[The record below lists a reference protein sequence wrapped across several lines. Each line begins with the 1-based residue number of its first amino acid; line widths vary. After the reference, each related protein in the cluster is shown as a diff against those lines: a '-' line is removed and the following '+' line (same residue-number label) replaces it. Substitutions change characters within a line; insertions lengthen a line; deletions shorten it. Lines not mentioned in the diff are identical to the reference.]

1 MHDNKSQ
8 WFIQVF
14 CGVLTA
20 FALFIPMPAMV
31 FAEDEQQEYVQESG
45 QDVPESELS
54 EKVGEIHTEDYTEG
68 WVLIDDKSH
77 WQYADGTFAYNTWIE
92 DNGKKYYLDENG
104 ELDPSMVWHDPGW
117 RLNFEGWWWQNED
130 GSYPTSCFKDINNVT
145 YYFDSDGYMTVG
157 WLFLDGSWYYFSDSG
172 NMVTNG
178 WIYVKGNWYY
188 LDSSGAMRTGW
199 QKIDGQWYYLQESG
213 AMCTGW
219 LQNGNSWYYLESS
232 GAMLTGW
239 IQINSGWFY
248 LSESGAMVIGW
259 QKIGDYWYYFRE
271 SGLMA
276 ADTWIDSYY
285 LTSSGAWDPSV
296 AYDNIYTWP
305 CPGYTRIS
313 SDYGPRP
320 RPTAGASSYH
330 RGIDISAPEGATV
343 TSIHRGTVQSY
354 GYNGT
359 MGNYVKI
366 SHGNGVA
373 SVYMHMSR
381 IANIHTGMSVSA
393 GTTIGY
399 VGSTGVATGAHLH
412 LGILLNGNYVSPWN
426 YISRP

>member
-1 MHDNKSQ
+1 M
-8 WFIQVF
+8 
-14 CGVLTA
+14 
-20 FALFIPMPAMV
+20 
-31 FAEDEQQEYVQESG
+31 
-45 QDVPESELS
+45 
-54 EKVGEIHTEDYTEG
+54 
-68 WVLIDDKSH
+68 
-77 WQYADGTFAYNTWIE
+77 
-92 DNGKKYYLDENG
+92 
-104 ELDPSMVWHDPGW
+104 
-117 RLNFEGWWWQNED
+117 
-130 GSYPTSCFKDINNVT
+130 
-145 YYFDSDGYMTVG
+145 
-157 WLFLDGSWYYFSDSG
+157 
-172 NMVTNG
+172 
-178 WIYVKGNWYY
+178 
-188 LDSSGAMRTGW
+188 DSSGAMRTGW

-219 LQNGNSWYYLESS
+219 LQNGNSWYYLGSSGAMATDWVYVNGTWYYLNSSGEMVIGWQRIRGNWYFFQGSGAMSIGWQQAGGSWYYLNNS

-366 SHGNGVA
+366 SHGNGVV